1 MKKKKNDDNFEN
13 KLKRLEEISDILENE
28 EVSLNEAVKLFEEGV
43 SLSKECMLSL
53 NGAELKITELKEK
66 FDEII
71 ENEKKQSDEFEDDG
85 ETNL

>member
-1 MKKKKNDDNFEN
+1 M
-13 KLKRLEEISDILENE
+13 ENE

-66 FDEII
+66 FDEMI
-71 ENEKKQSDEFEDDG
+71 ENEKKPSDEFEDDG

>member
-1 MKKKKNDDNFEN
+1 MKKKKNDDNFEDR
-13 KLKRLEEISDILENE
+13 LKRLEEISDILENE

>member
-1 MKKKKNDDNFEN
+1 MKKKKNDDNFED

-53 NGAELKITELKEK
+53 KGTELKITELKEK

-71 ENEKKQSDEFEDDG
+71 EKEKKHSDEFADDG
-85 ETNL
+85 ETDL

>member
-1 MKKKKNDDNFEN
+1 MKKKKNDDNFED

-28 EVSLNEAVKLFEEGV
+28 DVSLNEAVKLFEEGV

>member
-1 MKKKKNDDNFEN
+1 MKKKKNDDNFED

>member
-1 MKKKKNDDNFEN
+1 MKKKKNDDNFED

-28 EVSLNEAVKLFEEGV
+28 EVSMNKAIKLFEEGV

-53 NGAELKITELKEK
+53 KEAELKITELKEK

-71 ENEKKQSDEFEDDG
+71 ENEKKQSDEFADDG
-85 ETNL
+85 EINL